1 MAAWSAT
8 TSSDAARCPA
18 LSTAANPPTIAAM
31 LAARTYSFRHFS
43 PGLAPRSISSPLP
56 CAPSPPAFVVAGP
69 VSQSPSVR
77 SSPAAA
83 ASPPSRKP
91 AGGSRWRVL
100 LLGRSE

>member
-69 VSQSPSVR
+69 VSPRAFESGR
-77 SSPAAA
+77 RGFPAVA
-83 ASPPSRKP
+83 K
-91 AGGSRWRVL
+91 AGWRVPL
-100 LLGRSE
+100 EGHFAGKE